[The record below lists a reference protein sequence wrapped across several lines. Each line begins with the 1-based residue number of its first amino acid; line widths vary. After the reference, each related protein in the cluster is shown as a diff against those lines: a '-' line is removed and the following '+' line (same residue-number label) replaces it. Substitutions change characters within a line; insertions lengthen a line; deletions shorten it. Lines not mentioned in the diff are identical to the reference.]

1 MKTISTDGVQLP
13 KTTSSAF
20 SWPGTRDQA
29 DKYPLALELLL
40 LLAVGVLAAVLHQS
54 FRIPLRMP
62 GYHGMEWFA
71 LLILARLLSNRGAAG
86 MVVGLGAATTA
97 CIYAGG
103 IGLDGKSAQMMTYLL
118 QGCIV
123 DALVFRPDARIRSLL
138 PYFIL
143 LPVVGALTHMIA
155 PLTRNVFSSMSAGTI
170 EFGSLINGIGYPLST
185 HALFGAI
192 GAFLGLLLYL
202 GSTRK
207 RRH

>member
-13 KTTSSAF
+13 KTTSDAF
-20 SWPGTRDQA
+20 SWPGTRNQA
-29 DKYPLALELLL
+29 GKYPLALELVLL
-40 LLAVGVLAAVLHQS
+40 LGVGVLAAVLHQS

-71 LLILARLLSNRGAAG
+71 LLILARLLSRSSAAG
-86 MVVGLGAATTA
+86 MVVGLGAAATA

-103 IGLDGKSAQMMTYLL
+103 LGLDGKSAQMMTYLL

-123 DALVFRPDARIRSLL
+123 DALVFRPHARIRALL
-138 PYFIL
+138 PYFIW
-143 LPVVGALTHMIA
+143 LPMVGALTHMIA
-155 PLTRNVFSSMSAGTI
+155 PLTRNVFSGMSAGAI

-192 GAFLGLLLYL
+192 GALLGLLLYL
-202 GSTRK
+202 AGTRK
-207 RRH
+207 HPH